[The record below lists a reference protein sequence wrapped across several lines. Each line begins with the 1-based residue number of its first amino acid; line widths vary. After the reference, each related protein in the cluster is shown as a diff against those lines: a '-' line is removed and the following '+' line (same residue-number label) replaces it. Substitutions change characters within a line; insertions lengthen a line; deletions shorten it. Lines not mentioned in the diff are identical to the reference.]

1 MVGPTKIKIAWFDLE
16 IECRKVRSIVLELA
30 EFCVRL
36 EDVSFEGAFECAR

>member
-1 MVGPTKIKIAWFDLE
+1 MVGPTKIKIAWFGLE
-16 IECRKVRSIVLELA
+16 IECRKVRSILELA